1 LLTFCP
7 AAGTPPPGIGPA
19 ASGNAMTRRN
29 RMNKDQVKGSI
40 KDAAGKV
47 QEKVGQSTG
56 DRDQESKGLG
66 KQVEGKTQ
74 KTVGDV
80 KDAVNNLRK

>member
-1 LLTFCP
+1 
-7 AAGTPPPGIGPA
+7 
-19 ASGNAMTRRN
+19 
-29 RMNKDQVKGSI
+29 MNKDQVKGSI

-47 QEKVGQSTG
+47 QEKVGQTTG
-56 DRDQESKGLG
+56 NRDQEAKGLG

-80 KDAVNNLRK
+80 KDAVGNVRK